1 MTVSIFTLW
10 GIGGVNNQ
18 PELSGL
24 VSDTDNKMKRSRGR
38 GRRQQNPVN
47 RSYDSSGPDVRVRGT
62 ASQVYEKYQSLARDA
77 MASGD
82 RVMAENLQQH
92 AEHYYRII
100 AAYQTP
106 VTEDEQGVEEDGEAA
121 SIAAAEAVDADSAD
135 APLVLS
141 RKNAGE
147 ENLDGNGAAVN
158 GDGMGDGEE
167 APAPKSGRR
176 RGPLR
181 RRRGQNGNDAD
192 TVEAADNNAG
202 EDLPEAVATGDA
214 VAGDA
219 GSDDAALSA
228 SASD

>member
-62 ASQVYEKYQSLARDA
+62 ASQVYEKYQALARDA

-82 RVMAENLQQH
+82 RVMAENYSQH
-92 AEHYYRII
+92 GEHYYRIMLSFQPAPGEAEKDANGEAKEADTANSD
-100 AAYQTP
+100 AA
-106 VTEDEQGVEEDGEAA
+106 EDGA
-121 SIAAAEAVDADSAD
+121 SGAE
-135 APLVLS
+135 PLVLV
-141 RKNAGE
+141 RDAANGE
-147 ENLDGNGAAVN
+147 ESAMAD
-158 GDGMGDGEE
+158 DK
-167 APAPKSGRR
+167 PAKSSSNTSPNASRR

-181 RRRGQNGNDAD
+181 KKKAEAADTAHDAGKETANGEADVEPQLSVVDEASSDAD
-192 TVEAADNNAG
+192 TQ
-202 EDLPEAVATGDA
+202 
-214 VAGDA
+214 
-219 GSDDAALSA
+219 SA
-228 SASD
+228 E

>member
-1 MTVSIFTLW
+1 
-10 GIGGVNNQ
+10 
-18 PELSGL
+18 
-24 VSDTDNKMKRSRGR
+24 MKRSRGR
-38 GRRQQNPVN
+38 GRRQQNPLN
-47 RSYDSSGPDVRVRGT
+47 RSYDSNGPEVRVRGT

-77 MASGD
+77 VASGD

-106 VTEDEQGVEEDGEAA
+106 VAEDEQGVEEEGEAA
-121 SIAAAEAVDADSAD
+121 GVAMAEAADGDGAD

-158 GDGMGDGEE
+158 GASASASDSSSSSASDGED
-167 APAPKSGRR
+167 AAALKSGRR

-181 RRRGQNGNDAD
+181 RRRGQNGKDAD

-202 EDLPEAVATGDA
+202 EALPEAVATGDA
-214 VAGDA
+214 GGDETP
-219 GSDDAALSA
+219 LSA
-228 SASD
+228 GASD

>member
-1 MTVSIFTLW
+1 
-10 GIGGVNNQ
+10 
-18 PELSGL
+18 
-24 VSDTDNKMKRSRGR
+24 MKRSRGR
-38 GRRQQNPVN
+38 GRRQQNPLN
-47 RSYDSSGPDVRVRGT
+47 RSYDSNGPEVRVRGT

-77 MASGD
+77 VASGD

-106 VTEDEQGVEEDGEAA
+106 VAEDGQGVEEEGEAA
-121 SIAAAEAVDADSAD
+121 SVAMAEAADGDGAD

-141 RKNAGE
+141 RKNAVE

-158 GDGMGDGEE
+158 GASSSASDGED
-167 APAPKSGRR
+167 AAALKSGRR

-181 RRRGQNGNDAD
+181 RRRGQNGKDAD

-202 EDLPEAVATGDA
+202 EALPEAVATGDA
-214 VAGDA
+214 GGDETP
-219 GSDDAALSA
+219 LSA
-228 SASD
+228 GASD

>member
-1 MTVSIFTLW
+1 
-10 GIGGVNNQ
+10 
-18 PELSGL
+18 
-24 VSDTDNKMKRSRGR
+24 MKRSRGR
-38 GRRQQNPVN
+38 GRRQQNPLN
-47 RSYDSSGPDVRVRGT
+47 RSYDSNGPEVRVRGT

-121 SIAAAEAVDADSAD
+121 SIAAAEAVDSDSAD

-158 GDGMGDGEE
+158 GAGMGDGEE
-167 APAPKSGRR
+167 AAAPKSGRR

>member
-1 MTVSIFTLW
+1 
-10 GIGGVNNQ
+10 
-18 PELSGL
+18 
-24 VSDTDNKMKRSRGR
+24 MKRSRGR
-38 GRRQQNPVN
+38 GRRQQNPLN
-47 RSYDSSGPDVRVRGT
+47 RSYDSNGPEVRVRGT

-77 MASGD
+77 VASGD

-106 VTEDEQGVEEDGEAA
+106 VAEDEQGVEEEGEAA
-121 SIAAAEAVDADSAD
+121 SVAMAEAADGDGAD

-158 GDGMGDGEE
+158 GASASDGED
-167 APAPKSGRR
+167 AAALKSGRR

-181 RRRGQNGNDAD
+181 RRRGQNGKDAD
-192 TVEAADNNAG
+192 TVEAADNNAD
-202 EDLPEAVATGDA
+202 EALPEAVATGDA
-214 VAGDA
+214 GGDETP
-219 GSDDAALSA
+219 LSA
-228 SASD
+228 GASD

>member
-1 MTVSIFTLW
+1 
-10 GIGGVNNQ
+10 
-18 PELSGL
+18 
-24 VSDTDNKMKRSRGR
+24 MKRSRGR
-38 GRRQQNPVN
+38 GRRQQNPLN
-47 RSYDSSGPDVRVRGT
+47 RSYDSNGPEVRVRGT

-77 MASGD
+77 VASGD

-106 VTEDEQGVEEDGEAA
+106 VAEDEQGVEEEGEAA
-121 SIAAAEAVDADSAD
+121 SVAMAEAADGDGAD

-158 GDGMGDGEE
+158 GASASDGED
-167 APAPKSGRR
+167 AAALKSGRR

-181 RRRGQNGNDAD
+181 RRRGQNGKDAD
-192 TVEAADNNAG
+192 TVEAADDNAG
-202 EDLPEAVATGDA
+202 EALPEAVATGDA
-214 VAGDA
+214 GGDETP
-219 GSDDAALSA
+219 LSA
-228 SASD
+228 GASD